1 MQAVKVLLSGYQIM
15 RECRY
20 YRIKGRVQGVFFRAS
35 TREQALARNL
45 TGWVR
50 NLPDGDVETMVCGQP
65 ADLQAFEAWLWKGP
79 ELARVDSV
87 QAEKTEYEDFPGFT
101 VR

>member
-1 MQAVKVLLSGYQIM
+1 M
-15 RECRY
+15 
-20 YRIKGRVQGVFFRAS
+20 QGVFFRAS
-35 TREQALARNL
+35 TREQALERNL

-50 NLPDGDVETMVCGQP
+50 NLPDGDVEAMVCGLP
-65 ADLQAFEAWLWKGP
+65 DELRAFEAWLQKGP

-87 QAEKTEYEDFPGFT
+87 QAEKADYEEFFGFT

>member
-1 MQAVKVLLSGYQIM
+1 M

-20 YRIKGRVQGVFFRAS
+20 YRVRGRVQGVFFRAS
-35 TREQALARNL
+35 ARQEALSGNL

-50 NLPDGDVETMVCGQP
+50 NLPDGDVEAVACGQLS
-65 ADLQAFEAWLWKGP
+65 DLQAFEAWLREGP

-87 QAEKTEYEDFPGFT
+87 QVEKMEYRDFPEFT

>member
-1 MQAVKVLLSGYQIM
+1 M

-20 YRIKGRVQGVFFRAS
+20 YRIRGRVQGVFFRAS
-35 TREQALARNL
+35 TREEALSRNL
-45 TGWVR
+45 SGWVR
-50 NLPDGDVETMVCGQP
+50 NLPDGDVEAVACGQL
-65 ADLQAFEAWLWKGP
+65 ADLQAFEAWLREGP

-87 QAEKTEYEDFPGFT
+87 QAEKTEYEDFSDFI

>member
-1 MQAVKVLLSGYQIM
+1 M

-20 YRIKGRVQGVFFRAS
+20 YRVKGRVQGVFFRAS

-50 NLPDGDVETMVCGQP
+50 NLPDGDVEAMVCGQP
-65 ADLQAFEAWLWKGP
+65 ADLRAFEAWLRKGP

-87 QAEKTEYEDFPGFT
+87 QVEETEYQDFPGFT